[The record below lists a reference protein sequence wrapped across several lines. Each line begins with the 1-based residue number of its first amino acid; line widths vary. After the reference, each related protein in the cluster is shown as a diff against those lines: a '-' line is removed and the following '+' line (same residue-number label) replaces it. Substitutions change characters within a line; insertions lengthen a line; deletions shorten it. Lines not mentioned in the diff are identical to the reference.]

1 MWNTI
6 DITLFTL
13 QACKFKIP
21 KLFSAKNKVMIED
34 KVELDSVVDDL
45 QLRAKLRHMRNSIC
59 DITGEYIGGRDDFY
73 VHWII
78 PKEYEGTDTVENLMI
93 LHSSFKTILNSE
105 NKEDYYKDNEN
116 YQKLLETLSK
126 YK

>member
-1 MWNTI
+1 
-6 DITLFTL
+6 
-13 QACKFKIP
+13 
-21 KLFSAKNKVMIED
+21 
-34 KVELDSVVDDL
+34 
-45 QLRAKLRHMRNSIC
+45 
-59 DITGEYIGGRDDFY
+59 IGGRDDFY

-78 PKEYEGTDTVENLMI
+78 PKEHGGTDDIENLMI
-93 LHSSFKTILNSE
+93 LHSSFKRILTME